1 MASDPRTQAT
11 DQGPRRIRVGDGPAT
26 RRVLVGGVLLV
37 TALVLVAPLLAIFV
51 EAFKHGMAAYAASFA
66 APDTQYAIGLT
77 LFTALIVVPVNVG
90 FGIAA
95 AWCIAKFRFPGRN
108 LLVALVELP
117 FSISPIIAG
126 VAYLFVYGAQGLL
139 GPWLAEHDIKIMFA
153 VPAIIL
159 ASLFV
164 TAPFVA
170 RELIPLMIA
179 QGSEE
184 EEAAVTLGAGGWRI
198 LRLVTLPNVRFA
210 LLYGAALCNARVMGE
225 FGAVSVVS
233 GQIRGLTNTMTLHV
247 EILYNEYQY
256 SAAFAVAS
264 LLALLALVTLVAK
277 NVVEWRNAR
286 LQQTADQPVEHPGQ
300 AAAIKPAVA

>member
-1 MASDPRTQAT
+1 MAAPPQLPR
-11 DQGPRRIRVGDGPAT
+11 PRKEELASRIRVGNGTGT
-26 RRVLVGGVLLV
+26 RRLLIGAVLLV
-37 TALVLVAPLLAIFV
+37 TLFTLVAPLAAIFA
-51 EAFKHGMAAYAASFA
+51 EAFKHGWTAYAASFA
-66 APDTQYAIGLT
+66 DPDTRYAIGLT
-77 LFTALIVVPVNVG
+77 LFTALIVVPINIG

-95 AWCIAKFRFPGRN
+95 AWCIAKFSFPGRN

-126 VAYLFVYGAQGLL
+126 VAYLFVYGAQGLF
-139 GPWLAEHDIKIMFA
+139 GPFLEAHDIKIMFA

-179 QGSEE
+179 QGSDE

-225 FGAVSVVS
+225 FGAVSIVS
-233 GQIRGLTNTMTLHV
+233 GNIRGQTNTLPLQI
-247 EILYNEYQY
+247 ELLYQDNNAI
-256 SAAFAVAS
+256 AAFAVAT
-264 LLALLALVTLVAK
+264 LLTAVALVTLIAK
-277 NVVEWRNAR
+277 ALIEKLDKSRAE
-286 LQQTADQPVEHPGQ
+286 LH
-300 AAAIKPAVA
+300 

>member
-1 MASDPRTQAT
+1 MMATEPKPEIHAKPTR
-11 DQGPRRIRVGDGPAT
+11 RVGDGPFA
-26 RRVLVGGVLLV
+26 RSVLIGGVLVLTV
-37 TALVLVAPLLAIFV
+37 FFLVAPLAAIFA
-51 EAFKHGMAAYAASFA
+51 EAFRHGVAAYFAAFA
-66 APDTQYAIGLT
+66 APDTQYAILLS
-77 LFTALIVVPVNVG
+77 LFTALIVVPINIG

-95 AWCIAKFRFPGRN
+95 AWTIAKFRFTGRN
-108 LLVALVELP
+108 LLLALVELP

-139 GPWLAEHDIKIMFA
+139 GPWLEANDIKIMFA
-153 VPAIIL
+153 VPAIVL

-210 LLYGAALCNARVMGE
+210 LLYGAALCNARVLGE

-233 GQIRGLTNTMTLHV
+233 GNIRGQTNTLPLQI
-247 EILYNEYQY
+247 ELLYQDNNAI
-256 SAAFAVAS
+256 AAFAAAT
-264 LLALLALVTLVAK
+264 LLTLVALVTLIAK
-277 NVVEWRNAR
+277 AIIERMDAAR
-286 LQQTADQPVEHPGQ
+286 AKVSGGARH
-300 AAAIKPAVA
+300 

>member
-1 MASDPRTQAT
+1 MATSPIIPR
-11 DQGPRRIRVGDGPAT
+11 PRKDALGARVRVGSGATT
-26 RRVLVGGVLLV
+26 RRVLIGAVLLV
-37 TALVLVAPLLAIFV
+37 TALILVAPLAAIFA
-51 EAFKHGMAAYAASFA
+51 EALRHGWGAYARSFA
-66 APDTQYAIGLT
+66 APDTQYAIWLT
-77 LFTALIVVPVNVG
+77 LITALVVVPINIG

-95 AWCIAKFRFPGRN
+95 AWCIAKFSFPGRN

-139 GPWLAEHDIKIMFA
+139 GPFLESHDIKIMFA
-153 VPAIIL
+153 VPGIML

-198 LRLVTLPNVRFA
+198 LRTVTLPNVRFA

-225 FGAVSVVS
+225 FGAVSIVS
-233 GQIRGLTNTMTLHV
+233 GNIRGQTNTLPLQI
-247 EILYNEYQY
+247 ELLYQDNNAV
-256 SAAFAVAS
+256 AAFAVAT
-264 LLALLALVTLVAK
+264 LLTAVALVTLIAK
-277 NVVEWRNAR
+277 AIIERLDRAR
-286 LQQTADQPVEHPGQ
+286 E
-300 AAAIKPAVA
+300 AAH

>member
-1 MASDPRTQAT
+1 MRDDAPS
-11 DQGPRRIRVGDGPAT
+11 PRRIRVGDGPRT
-26 RRVLVGGVLLV
+26 RRVLIGSVLLV
-37 TALVLVAPLLAIFV
+37 TALVLVAPLLAIFA
-51 EAFKHGMAAYAASFA
+51 EAFRHGTAAYAASFA
-66 APDTQYAIGLT
+66 SPDTRFAIGLT
-77 LFTALIVVPVNVG
+77 VLVALIAVPINVA

-95 AWCIAKFRFPGRN
+95 AWCIAKFSFPGRN

-126 VAYLFVYGAQGLL
+126 VAHLFVYGTQGLL
-139 GPWLAEHDIKIMFA
+139 GPLLEAYDIKIMFA
-153 VPAIIL
+153 VPGIVL

-233 GQIRGLTNTMTLHV
+233 GNIRGQTNTLPLQI
-247 EILYNEYQY
+247 ELLYQDNNAV
-256 SAAFAVAS
+256 AAFAIATILTAVA
-264 LLALLALVTLVAK
+264 LFTLVAK
-277 NVVEWRNAR
+277 AVIERLDSAR
-286 LQQTADQPVEHPGQ
+286 VKAQGRPGH
-300 AAAIKPAVA
+300 

>member
-1 MASDPRTQAT
+1 MAVAPSP
-11 DQGPRRIRVGDGPAT
+11 GPSLPPAAPPSAGRIRVGDGAAT

-77 LFTALIVVPVNVG
+77 LFTALIVVPINIG

-139 GPWLAEHDIKIMFA
+139 GPWLGEHDIKIMFA

-233 GQIRGLTNTMTLHV
+233 GNIRGQTNTLPLQI
-247 EILYNEYQY
+247 ELLYQDNNAV
-256 SAAFAVAS
+256 AAFAVAT
-264 LLALLALVTLVAK
+264 LLTLVALVTLVAK
-277 NVVEWRNAR
+277 AIIERLDAAR
-286 LQQTADQPVEHPGQ
+286 VKAQGKPGH
-300 AAAIKPAVA
+300 

>member
-1 MASDPRTQAT
+1 MSPPSHPAPSH
-11 DQGPRRIRVGDGPAT
+11 GPARRIRVGDGPLT
-26 RRVLVGGVLLV
+26 RALLIGSVLAV
-37 TALVLVAPLLAIFV
+37 TALVLVVPLIAIFA
-51 EAFKHGMAAYAASFA
+51 EALRHGWGAYLASFA
-66 APDTQYAIGLT
+66 APDTQYAMLLT
-77 LFTALIVVPVNVG
+77 LCVALIVVPINIG
-90 FGIAA
+90 FGIAS
-95 AWCIAKFRFPGRN
+95 AWCIAKFRFRGRN

-139 GPWLAEHDIKIMFA
+139 GPWLQAHDIKIMFA
-153 VPAIIL
+153 VPGIVL

-233 GQIRGLTNTMTLHV
+233 GNIRGQTNTLPLQI
-247 EILYNEYQY
+247 ELLYQDNNAI
-256 SAAFAVAS
+256 AAFAVATV
-264 LLALLALVTLVAK
+264 LTAVALVTLVVKAII
-277 NVVEWRNAR
+277 ERLDAAR
-286 LQQTADQPVEHPGQ
+286 VKAQGRPGH
-300 AAAIKPAVA
+300 